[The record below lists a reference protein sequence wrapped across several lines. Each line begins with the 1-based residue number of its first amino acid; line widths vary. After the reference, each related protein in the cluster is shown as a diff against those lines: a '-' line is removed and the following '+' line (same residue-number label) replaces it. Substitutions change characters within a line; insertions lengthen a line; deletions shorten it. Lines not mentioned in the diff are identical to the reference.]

1 MDIKKVRTLQVQ
13 NPPARK
19 QLMSDYEIVQ
29 SPTGQQFLE
38 ARPIP
43 PTPERTR
50 KLSDREKINAALGDT
65 VVDRYIQQEA
75 KRATRQQID
84 QPATLKI
91 LIALTVLS
99 FVSSAVLVAEG
110 TALVAQYMIFPKGFE
125 SFGYLVFGSVEVAI
139 LALMLLYLLVGSRP
153 DELDPSKPAPA
164 NRWFVAMGVF
174 VGITVLCQVFKTLD
188 GWEYAWTEPKMWVGI
203 VLSTIVPLSYV
214 LISKGLSTAVF
225 ARAIFISPKQRKA
238 TK

>member
-1 MDIKKVRTLQVQ
+1 MEIKHVKTLNVQ
-13 NPPARK
+13 NPGK
-19 QLMSDYEIVQ
+19 QMSEFQVVQ

-38 ARPIP
+38 AVPIP
-43 PTPERTR
+43 DKPVSTR
-50 KLSDREKINAALGDT
+50 RLSDREKIAQALGDT
-65 VVDRYIQQEA
+65 QVDRFIAQEA

-84 QPATLKI
+84 QPLTLWI
-91 LIALTVLS
+91 LIGLTIVS
-99 FVSSAVLVAEG
+99 FISSAVLVAEG
-110 TALVAQYMIFPKGFE
+110 TALVAQYMIFPEGLE

-153 DELDPSKPAPA
+153 DEMDPSKPAPA
-164 NRWFVAMGVF
+164 NRWFVAMSVF

-188 GWEYAWTEPKMWVGI
+188 GWEYAWTEPRMWVGVI
-203 VLSTIVPLSYV
+203 LSTIVPLSYV

-225 ARAIFISPKQRKA
+225 ARAIFISPKQRVGKV